1 MGEGSDLNYWSIVT
15 IIGPILL
22 VVVMAWAFL
31 KNKKS
36 KVDPEVTERATRE
49 NYAAEQREHERDGNS
64 GL

>member
-1 MGEGSDLNYWSIVT
+1 MAEGSDVNYWTLVT

-49 NYAAEQREHERDGNS
+49 NYAAEQRDHERDGNS

>member
-1 MGEGSDLNYWSIVT
+1 MAEGSDVNYWTLVT

-22 VVVMAWAFL
+22 LGVMIWAFTR
-31 KNKKS
+31 NKKS

-49 NYAAEQREHERDGNS
+49 NYAAEQRDHERDGHS

>member
-1 MGEGSDLNYWSIVT
+1 MGEGSDVNYWSIVT

>member
-1 MGEGSDLNYWSIVT
+1 MAEGSDVNYW
-15 IIGPILL
+15 LL
-22 VVVMAWAFL
+22 VTVLGPLLLVAVMAWAFL

-49 NYAAEQREHERDGNS
+49 NYAAEQRDHERDGNS

>member
-1 MGEGSDLNYWSIVT
+1 MAEGSDVNYWTLVT
-15 IIGPILL
+15 IVGPIILL
-22 VVVMAWAFL
+22 GVMIWVL
-31 KNKKS
+31 TRNSKS

>member
-1 MGEGSDLNYWSIVT
+1 MAEGSDVNYWGIVT
-15 IIGPILL
+15 IVGPILL
-22 VVVMAWAFL
+22 VLVMAWAFL

>member
-1 MGEGSDLNYWSIVT
+1 MAEGSDVNYWSIVT
-15 IIGPILL
+15 IVGPILL
-22 VVVMAWAFL
+22 VLVMAWAFL

-49 NYAAEQREHERDGNS
+49 NYAAEQREHERDGHS

>member
-1 MGEGSDLNYWSIVT
+1 MAEGSDVDYWGIVT
-15 IIGPILL
+15 IVGPILL
-22 VVVMAWAFL
+22 VLVMAWAFL

-49 NYAAEQREHERDGNS
+49 NYAAEQREHERDGHS

>member
-1 MGEGSDLNYWSIVT
+1 MAEGSDVNYWGIVT
-15 IIGPILL
+15 IVGPILL
-22 VVVMAWAFL
+22 VLVMAWAFL

-49 NYAAEQREHERDGNS
+49 NYAAEQREHERDGHS

>member
-1 MGEGSDLNYWSIVT
+1 MAEVSNVNYW
-15 IIGPILL
+15 LL
-22 VVVMAWAFL
+22 VTVLGPLLLVGVMAYAFL

-49 NYAAEQREHERDGNS
+49 NYAAEQRDHERDGNS